1 MANDNNRKLF
11 FDESNKELG
20 FNDYNEFENI
30 LGVKKKG
37 GTTQGSEEL
46 AQPSTT
52 SGGVDQA
59 SIDKQKTLLYNIK
72 KEYDTFL
79 KEEDQALNDGWPVDY
94 TTKHFSDKQQRLGS
108 MLDELDNMG
117 GDDVRRWTSG
127 MRSAL
132 ENSKNNVVAQR
143 NSTFSWFSDPENL
156 YAEDKGNREWFSK
169 NVKEIESLYSGR
181 QVNAPK
187 EGLPSIKAPKK
198 QEFGRGVP
206 ALRDIVQKPQEE
218 MFKPEKDDYV
228 SQKLKLAAYQ
238 EAQDQYKDLE
248 DFTTN
253 VNVNTDAA
261 GNTSIDGVVVDY
273 NKLIQNE
280 ALWKKY
286 VGEDLPWPGGVYEPN
301 PQKRANTRKEAEKR
315 IKDKMQGLSEQVE
328 QTLDTKIVDKIIED
342 NFNEKTYAHFIT
354 QPDEYITQT
363 TIDAG
368 KINDQVK
375 QIVEHY
381 GLDPKGSAARM
392 LYDKAAA
399 AVQFQSNNYDIE
411 ENFKEEHPEEYALRE
426 KYKSG
431 KFQEE
436 INARY
441 ISDLEA
447 MFSEYQ
453 SQANAEVDTIISA
466 AKKQADQI
474 SSEYSTRVEAIKE
487 EAERLGEDFQN
498 GIIDEMTYN
507 DAVGKLNEQLSVLSD
522 DFKSLLPDPGEILA
536 ETNKIYSR
544 YNSNFENRKASI
556 IKMADEE
563 LRKAAAGIPEEDL
576 KKINTA
582 YQAAMDK
589 AFSDKNN
596 ELFNQLKMT
605 QQESIIPLYMARRGF
620 MNGLGSYIKN
630 VGSYIDNQDM
640 KVIGETMQNEW
651 SSAAPKVSDIGFNA
665 DDLYYNSLNV
675 LGNMGGNMSPAM
687 LTAIGMSYLSGGA
700 ATGEALAFMAGW
712 VGNWASETMSIA
724 GQNGSAVLAR
734 TGDVRRSEKAVAR
747 TIQSQQDIFLSYALD
762 GLPLT
767 TAGYRLVSGFGKGLG
782 ADISGRIA
790 RAGVGAGVEVAVET
804 FAQEIPQ
811 NIAEE
816 NIVKF
821 ERDPWTDFGEM
832 YSQERIKE
840 TLVGVAPIGVLGA
853 IGGARTGSLAQQ
865 RVDQANAF
873 NDKAIL
879 AGGFED
885 QRRQYLQSLVFDK
898 NEKYAR
904 AVVSSMFASGS
915 IGQNEAAEMQEQ
927 ITDAGRIKSSADQ
940 AKLNTAQRNV
950 YGFFSARADEARR
963 NADKHADDPILEKM
977 YRQQQSQ
984 YERTGAE
991 YLQGK
996 APDMLTLTYADG
1008 TTMMMTPEDAKG
1020 LSTNSDFLDL
1030 LAKRRVSVSGYGK
1043 TQPLLDEIQQSVN
1056 NHKTANV
1063 WKARAEAVTGLAKSV
1078 FAPAKVDIEDRKAEP
1093 TKQVEQDYNNTADL
1107 LAAMKTGDQF
1117 LSTVVSNP
1125 LWGKLSDDKR
1135 NSIRSISEQIK
1146 RDRQLLTD
1154 NDSESNEY
1162 KQAKERIA
1170 ANERAVYEI
1179 LSGKTNDQEN
1189 ITGVPGQVGV
1199 GQEPVKTQP
1208 IEGAGT
1214 EATQAGG
1221 VLQTQ
1226 EEIEAKR
1233 ADIEQRRQQELK
1245 DKEDILDIALG
1256 VNDDTRTVEQQIND
1270 RYDAELAALQAA
1282 PQAQE
1287 KVVSE
1292 DPRERVLEA
1301 ITEQDYIDNAPAI
1314 TTPDIERIKSQDS
1327 AKQQAIEK
1335 ARKEAQSAFEYL
1347 DGKKTAK
1354 EFLTDNG
1361 YDVDGMSDED
1371 AKKFADS
1378 DVEYW
1383 KGKLSAEEAKGG
1395 KKPSKGK
1402 QKGKT
1407 RTPQATVAQKEQE
1420 MMDLLEK
1427 GVQESQERIKQLIAG
1442 GATPDQAYAITEQEW
1457 KQTEDGKK
1465 YTALQEEANKA
1476 AQEKPAT
1483 PERKKKKAE
1492 APKMPEVPTEGQQRI
1507 ATINALEKMIYD
1519 DAVGTAPMS
1528 LEQSSETKAK
1538 LAEMKKENKQGGLNE
1553 AETLMKKALG
1563 EKVVTMTDVDK
1574 MVKEKRV
1581 EVKCPPG
1588 TKKAEKG
1595 MRMGFIPGGKWDV
1608 VKEFKGKSHADGGI
1622 DIEIA
1627 GGKINYTGKDPNFKA
1642 KNGAFWNTLRDVGY
1656 TGIDAAL
1663 GTVGSVAGI
1672 KSMQDII
1679 DEDQYRNDKFDDAS
1693 NFAGKIVG
1701 NALKVIPVT
1710 APIASAVGAVGGIV
1724 NQVGQID
1731 AKNYDES
1738 KHTSTLDKVG
1748 GILDVA
1754 GSVAGMAVTAGVAN
1768 NAAKTFE
1775 AGDKLSAAHKMSMKL
1790 APVNRNLGNAA
1801 KAMGVGQQPM
1811 QQAPAQQNMYQHG
1824 LSANGQQMVT
1834 INGVNYVPDQYGN
1847 LTPIT

>member
-1 MANDNNRKLF
+1 MEEEL
-11 FDESNKELG
+11 DEFGIPIKSAAEKPKAAKASSSKVEV
-20 FNDYNEFENI
+20 DEFGI
-30 LGVKKKG
+30 PIKKKEA
-37 GTTQGSEEL
+37 TTQGSEEP
-46 AQPSTT
+46 AQPSTK

-72 KEYDTFL
+72 KEYDAFL

-117 GDDVRRWTSG
+117 GDEVRRWTSG

-187 EGLPSIKAPKK
+187 EGLPGIKAPKK

-273 NKLIQNE
+273 DKLIQNE

-328 QTLDTKIVDKIIED
+328 QTLDTKVVDKIIED

-354 QPDEYITQT
+354 QPDEDITQT

-375 QIVEHY
+375 QIIEHY

-399 AVQFQSNNYDIE
+399 AVQYQSNNYDIE

-441 ISDLEA
+441 ISDLET

-453 SQANAEVDTIISA
+453 SQANAEVDTIVSA
-466 AKKQADQI
+466 AKKQADQV
-474 SSEYSTRVEAIKE
+474 SSEYNTRVEAVKE
-487 EAERLGEDFQN
+487 EAKRLGEAFQN
-498 GIIDEMTYN
+498 GEIDELTYN
-507 DAVGKLNEQLSVLSD
+507 DAFGKLNEQLSVLSEE
-522 DFKSLLPDPGEILA
+522 FKSLLPDQGQIMA
-536 ETNKIYSR
+536 EANKIYSR

-563 LRKAAAGIPEEDL
+563 LRKAATGIPEEDL

-630 VGSYIDNQDM
+630 VGNYIDNQDM

-651 SSAAPKVSDIGFNA
+651 SSSAPKVSDIGFNA

-675 LGNMGGNMSPAM
+675 LGNMGGNMAPAM
-687 LTAIGMSYLSGGA
+687 ATAIGMSYLSGGA
-700 ATGEALAFMAGW
+700 ATGEAIAFMAGW

-840 TLVGVAPIGVLGA
+840 TLIGVAPIGVLGA

-885 QRRQYLQSLVFDK
+885 QRRQYLQGLVFDK

-904 AVVSSMFASGS
+904 AVVSSLFASGS
-915 IGQNEAAEMQEQ
+915 IDQNEAAEMQEQ
-927 ITDAGRIKSSADQ
+927 ITDAGRIKNSADQ

-1043 TQPLLDEIQQSVN
+1043 TQPILDEIQQSVN

-1093 TKQVEQDYNNTADL
+1093 AKQVEQDYNNTADL

-1146 RDRQLLTD
+1146 KDRQLLAD
-1154 NDSESNEY
+1154 NDNESNEY

-1208 IEGAGT
+1208 VEGAGT

-1221 VLQTQ
+1221 VLQ
-1226 EEIEAKR
+1226 E
-1233 ADIEQRRQQELK
+1233 
-1245 DKEDILDIALG
+1245 
-1256 VNDDTRTVEQQIND
+1256 
-1270 RYDAELAALQAA
+1270 
-1282 PQAQE
+1282 E

-1292 DPRERVLEA
+1292 DPRERVLQA

-1314 TTPDIERIKSQDS
+1314 TTPDIERIKSQDK

-1361 YDVDGMSDED
+1361 YDVEGMSDED

-1407 RTPQATVAQKEQE
+1407 RTPEATVAQKEQE

-1427 GVQESQERIKQLIAG
+1427 GVQDSQERIKQLIAE

-1519 DAVGTAPMS
+1519 DAMGTAPMS

-1574 MVKEKRV
+1574 MVKEKKV

-1595 MRMGFIPGGKWDV
+1595 MRMGFVPGGKWDV
-1608 VKEFKGKSHADGGI
+1608 VKEFKGKSHAQGGI
-1622 DIEIA
+1622 DIMVS
-1627 GGKINYTGKDPNFKA
+1627 GGKIKYTGKEPMAKA
-1642 KNGAFWNTLRDVGY
+1642 KNGAFWLMLEDKDTL
-1656 TGIDAAL
+1656 
-1663 GTVGSVAGI
+1663 
-1672 KSMQDII
+1672 K
-1679 DEDQYRNDKFDDAS
+1679 K
-1693 NFAGKIVG
+1693 
-1701 NALKVIPVT
+1701 
-1710 APIASAVGAVGGIV
+1710 
-1724 NQVGQID
+1724 
-1731 AKNYDES
+1731 
-1738 KHTSTLDKVG
+1738 
-1748 GILDVA
+1748 
-1754 GSVAGMAVTAGVAN
+1754 
-1768 NAAKTFE
+1768 
-1775 AGDKLSAAHKMSMKL
+1775 
-1790 APVNRNLGNAA
+1790 
-1801 KAMGVGQQPM
+1801 
-1811 QQAPAQQNMYQHG
+1811 
-1824 LSANGQQMVT
+1824 
-1834 INGVNYVPDQYGN
+1834 
-1847 LTPIT
+1847 